1 MSAPGVALGNDETE
15 ALHLDEVP
23 RWGRVGSITGD
34 KPQHKQVPAY
44 TCTCAVNNHPQSVA
58 KVEEVVQNARHSVIG
73 KGDLRPGKMSS
84 FFSLPGAQKK
94 RKRDNDGPGSK
105 RPARPRPTTKSQPA
119 PKKRVGRAERDD
131 EISSGSD
138 AESGAEPA
146 EDDDVDVSA
155 SELDDDHDETVAQK
169 RLRLAS
175 QYLSRVR
182 EEVEATGW
190 DAEQIDKDMI
200 AARLEDDVAESK
212 GKVFRHVASDI
223 DLDSRPTMFRDNTHT
238 YKQTTRKKPKKQA
251 PPRKRPQ
258 RLASVKGRHTRA
270 KDKNFKG
277 HVGQILCV
285 AASDD
290 GKYVVTGGDDKRI
303 VVWDSNLK
311 PLRVFTHHRDTV
323 TGLVFRRNSHQ
334 MYSCSKDRT
343 IRVWN
348 CDALAFVES
357 LFGHADSALDVDALA
372 LERLVSVG
380 ARDRTVRLWKVA
392 DETQLVFRASSG
404 TGDKKKQIDQGVDP
418 NSLAATGSLDRVAY
432 IDESYFIT
440 GSDNGC
446 ISLWTLSKKKPLD
459 TIVRAHGLEDPLAP
473 SLASSEKHPSAKV
486 VPPPQPRG
494 ITSLRALPYSDLI
507 LSGSTDG
514 FIVSIS
520 RVWKFNEKDKKLE
533 SVGILGQPSREVA
546 VEGLVNKISTDAMDT
561 GDEDEEVNYA
571 GDAGATSEATAE
583 PYQIKGVVNDI
594 AIISRGKT
602 GDNET
607 VIVVCAVGKEH
618 RLGRW
623 GSNIKGA
630 KNGAVVFELRKKSR
644 KGAVRSEVNGVK
656 KVPNAE

>member
-1 MSAPGVALGNDETE
+1 MY
-15 ALHLDEVP
+15 
-23 RWGRVGSITGD
+23 
-34 KPQHKQVPAY
+34 PAIRI
-44 TCTCAVNNHPQSVA
+44 
-58 KVEEVVQNARHSVIG
+58 ARHSVIG
-73 KGDLRPGKMSS
+73 TRDFRPGKMSS
-84 FFSLPGAQKK
+84 FFSIPGAQRK
-94 RKRDNDGPGSK
+94 RKRDNGGTASK

-119 PKKRVGRAERDD
+119 PKKRVERAERDD

-138 AESGAEPA
+138 AESGSEPA
-146 EDDDVDVSA
+146 DDEDVDVSE
-155 SELDDDHDETVAQK
+155 SEDDHDETAAQK

-238 YKQTTRKKPKKQA
+238 VTSVALCSPFIYLVTKDSQLIKYRLQPPPDEQYKQTTRKKPKKQA

-270 KDKNFKG
+270 GDKNFKG

-311 PLRVFTHHRDTV
+311 PLRVFTHHRDAV

-404 TGDKKKQIDQGVDP
+404 TGDRKKQIDQGVDP

-440 GSDNGC
+440 G
-446 ISLWTLSKKKPLD
+446 WTLSKKKPLD

-473 SLASSEKHPSAKV
+473 SVASSEKHPSAKV

-514 FIVSIS
+514 FIVSILI

-533 SVGILGQPSREVA
+533 GVGILGQPSREITA
-546 VEGLVNKISTDAMDT
+546 DGLVNTDAMDV
-561 GDEDEEVNYA
+561 GNEDEED
-571 GDAGATSEATAE
+571 GDVAAAIAE
-583 PYQIKGVVNDI
+583 PYQIKGIVNDI
-594 AIISRGKT
+594 AIISRGKA

-607 VIVVCAVGKEH
+607 FSVVCAVGKEH

-630 KNGAVVFELRKKSR
+630 KNGAVVFELRKKAR
-644 KGAVRSEVNGVK
+644 KGGVIKNGVNGVH
-656 KVPNAE
+656 KVPNAQ

>member
-1 MSAPGVALGNDETE
+1 MIADSRRMIK
-15 ALHLDEVP
+15 EV
-23 RWGRVGSITGD
+23 RI
-34 KPQHKQVPAY
+34 
-44 TCTCAVNNHPQSVA
+44 
-58 KVEEVVQNARHSVIG
+58 ARHSVIG
-73 KGDLRPGKMSS
+73 TRDLRPGKMSS
-84 FFSLPGAQKK
+84 FFSIPGAQKK
-94 RKRDNDGPGSK
+94 RKRDNDGTASK
-105 RPARPRPTTKSQPA
+105 RPARSRPTTKSHPA
-119 PKKRVGRAERDD
+119 PKKRVERAERDD

-138 AESGAEPA
+138 VESGSEPV
-146 EDDDVDVSA
+146 DDEDVDA
-155 SELDDDHDETVAQK
+155 SESEDDHDETAAQK

-223 DLDSRPTMFRDNTHT
+223 DLNSRPTMFRDNTHT
-238 YKQTTRKKPKKQA
+238 VTSVALCSPFIYLVTKDSQLIKYRLQPPPDEQYKQTTRKKPKKQA

-270 KDKNFKG
+270 GDRNFKG

-311 PLRVFTHHRDTV
+311 PLRVFTHHRDAV

-404 TGDKKKQIDQGVDP
+404 TGDKKKQIDQGVNP

-459 TIVRAHGLEDPLAP
+459 TIIRAHGLEDPLDP
-473 SLASSEKHPSAKV
+473 SVASSEEHPSAKD

-514 FIVSIS
+514 FIVSILRV

-533 SVGILGQPSREVA
+533 GVGILGQSSREITA
-546 VEGLVNKISTDAMDT
+546 DGLVNAISTDAMDVSN
-561 GDEDEEVNYA
+561 GDED
-571 GDAGATSEATAE
+571 GDATSAIAE
-583 PYQIKGVVNDI
+583 PYQIKGIVNDI
-594 AIISRGKT
+594 AIISRGKA
-602 GDNET
+602 GDSET
-607 VIVVCAVGKEH
+607 FSVVCAVGKEH

-630 KNGAVVFELRKKSR
+630 KNGAVVFELRKKSW
-644 KGAVRSEVNGVK
+644 KGGVKSGTNGVGK
-656 KVPNAE
+656 LISAQ